1 MRNSRV
7 QRMWKISRAEN
18 SNVQLELDEEGHRIV
33 KRFAMDVILSTATI
47 LVLLIAVAVTV
58 KKFF

>member
-1 MRNSRV
+1 MRNGRV
-7 QRMWKISRAEN
+7 QRMRKISRAETG
-18 SNVQLELDEEGHRIV
+18 NVQLELDEEGHRIV

-47 LVLLIAVAVTV
+47 LVLLVAVAIAI